1 MLRIQ
6 ITENID
12 QLTRQLQGARHHLG
26 SKVGAMW
33 CGLMHDSTMWPIHG
47 QYQCGT
53 CGRLWPVGWAG
64 ERSIPLREALVGAD
78 QTMTPSLRSALL
90 PLVIILATL
99 LPVNVQAAEAIIT
112 DSNDQAAIVFARY
125 IGGLGQTKPWSV
137 ETIEIEA
144 SLPKLE
150 GKARLRAIR
159 RLEPQGKPRYQ
170 VLESVGD
177 QTVKDQVILRYLTSD
192 AKGVDIPA
200 AAIAIAPANYKFRYT
215 GVRNNAGVM
224 TYSFSIKP
232 RKKRTGLI
240 RGELWLDGESGA
252 VVRESGYLVKS
263 PSIFVKRI
271 NVNREIDVHNGRPE
285 ERTTRLSIDTRLV
298 GRAELTIHEHPYFD
312 SELNSAP
319 RTEGQ

>member
-112 DSNDQAAIVFARY
+112 DSNDQAAIVFSRY
-125 IGGLGQTKPWSV
+125 IAGLEQTKPWSL
-137 ETIEIEA
+137 ETIEIDA
-144 SLPKLE
+144 ALPKFE
-150 GKARLRAIR
+150 GKAELRAIR
-159 RLEPQGKPRYQ
+159 RLEPEGKPHYQ
-170 VLESVGD
+170 ILEIVGD
-177 QTVKDQVILRYLTSD
+177 QTVKDQLIFRYLKSD
-192 AKGVDIPA
+192 AKAGDIPA
-200 AAIAIAPANYKFRYT
+200 GTIAITPANYKFKYT
-215 GVRNNAGVM
+215 GARNIAGVM

-240 RGELWLDGESGA
+240 RGELWLDGQSGA
-252 VVRESGYLVKS
+252 VVREAGYLVKS

-271 NVNREIDVHNGRPE
+271 NVIRQTGVRNGRPE
-285 ERTTRLSIDTRLV
+285 ERTTQLSIDTRLV
-298 GRAELTIHEHPYFD
+298 GRAELTIREHPFSD
-312 SELNSAP
+312 SESNSAL